1 MISVKAPGKLYIAGE
16 YAVVENGYPAIIVA
30 IDQYIT
36 ANISES
42 ENNVGVIYSKQYQD
56 EKIEWIYD
64 NNQINLLNSNSS
76 FGYVISAMDTFEKYI
91 EELSISHK
99 VYNIDIDSNLNS
111 EDGKKYGLGSSA
123 AVTVATIKAL
133 NELYNLNLS
142 KTKIFKLASIAHL
155 TIQGNGS
162 LGDVAASS
170 FGGWIAYSSFD
181 KKWLANQ
188 TDLKLLME
196 QDWPNLMIKPL
207 TPPSD
212 LKLLIGWT
220 GTPAS
225 TSNLLKSVESSSNV
239 EQYNQ
244 FLNKSKHCIN
254 KMIDGFQ
261 NKDIDV
267 IKQQINENRNIIL
280 ELANFTGINIE
291 TDKLQRLCEIV
302 EEYNG
307 SGKSSGAG
315 GGDCGIAILDKQSPI
330 KDIESDWIENG
341 IVPLHLHVYLE
352 QEAYN

>member
-42 ENNVGVIYSKQYQD
+42 ENNVGVIHSKQYEND
-56 EKIEWIYD
+56 KIEWVYD
-64 NNQINLLNSNSS
+64 NNQIKPLNDNSS
-76 FGYVISAMDTFEKYI
+76 FNYVISAMKTFETYV
-91 EELSISHK
+91 EELKINHK
-99 VYNIDIDSNLNS
+99 LYNIDIDSNLNS

-133 NELYNLNLS
+133 NELYGLHLS
-142 KTKIFKLASIAHL
+142 KLKIFKLAAIAHL
-155 TIQGNGS
+155 SIQGNGS

-181 KKWLANQ
+181 KDWLANQ
-188 TDLKLLME
+188 TNLKDMME
-196 QDWPNLMIKPL
+196 QSWPHLMIEPL

-212 LKLLIGWT
+212 LELLIGWT

-225 TSNLLKSVESSSNV
+225 TSNLLKSVESSLNV
-239 EQYNQ
+239 DRYKQ
-244 FLNKSKHCIN
+244 FLVKSKHCIN
-254 KMIDGFQ
+254 KMINGFK
-261 NKDIDV
+261 NKDIAV
-267 IKQQINENRNIIL
+267 IKNQIKENRNIII
-280 ELANFTGINIE
+280 ELASFTGIDIE
-291 TDKLQRLCEIV
+291 TSKLKRLCEIA

-315 GGDCGIAILDKQSPI
+315 GGDCGIAIVEKQSPI
-330 KDIESDWIENG
+330 KDIESKWAENG
-341 IVPLHLHVYLE
+341 IIPLHLNIYSE
-352 QEAYN
+352 QEA

>member
-16 YAVVENGYPAIIVA
+16 YAVVENGYPAILVA

-42 ENNVGVIYSKQYQD
+42 ENNVGVIHSKQYEND
-56 EKIEWIYD
+56 KIEWVYD
-64 NNQINLLNSNSS
+64 NNQIKPLKDNSS
-76 FGYVISAMDTFEKYI
+76 FNYVISAMKTFETYVK
-91 EELSISHK
+91 ELNINHK
-99 VYNIDIDSNLNS
+99 LYNIDIDSNLNS

-133 NELYNLNLS
+133 NELYGLHLS
-142 KTKIFKLASIAHL
+142 KLQIFKLAAIAHL
-155 TIQGNGS
+155 RIQGNGS

-188 TDLKLLME
+188 TNLKDVME
-196 QDWPNLMIKPL
+196 QSWPHLMIEQL

-212 LKLLIGWT
+212 LELLIGWT

-239 EQYNQ
+239 DRYKR
-244 FLNKSKHCIN
+244 FLVKSKRCIN
-254 KMIDGFQ
+254 KMINGFK
-261 NKDIDV
+261 NKDIAV
-267 IKQQINENRNIIL
+267 IKNQIKENRNIIV
-280 ELANFTGINIE
+280 ELASFTGIDIE
-291 TDKLQRLCEIV
+291 TSKLKRLCEIA

-315 GGDCGIAILDKQSPI
+315 GGDCGIAIVEKQSPI
-330 KDIESDWIENG
+330 KDIELKWTENG
-341 IVPLHLHVYLE
+341 IIPLHLNIYSE
-352 QEAYN
+352 KEA

>member
-42 ENNVGVIYSKQYQD
+42 ENNVGVIHSKQYEND
-56 EKIEWIYD
+56 KIEWVYD
-64 NNQINLLNSNSS
+64 NNQIKPLKDNSS
-76 FGYVISAMDTFEKYI
+76 FNYVISAMKTFETYVK
-91 EELSISHK
+91 ELNINHK
-99 VYNIDIDSNLNS
+99 LYNIDIDSNLNS

-133 NELYNLNLS
+133 NELYGLHLS
-142 KTKIFKLASIAHL
+142 KLQIFKLAAIAHL
-155 TIQGNGS
+155 RIQGNGS

-188 TDLKLLME
+188 TNLKDVME
-196 QDWPNLMIKPL
+196 QSWPHLIIEQL

-212 LKLLIGWT
+212 LELLIGWT

-239 EQYNQ
+239 DRYKQ
-244 FLNKSKHCIN
+244 FLVKSKRCIN
-254 KMIDGFQ
+254 KMINGFK
-261 NKDIDV
+261 NKDIAV
-267 IKQQINENRNIIL
+267 IKNQIKENRSIIV
-280 ELANFTGINIE
+280 ELASFTGIDIE
-291 TDKLQRLCEIV
+291 TSKLKRLCEIA

-315 GGDCGIAILDKQSPI
+315 GGDCGIAIVEKQSPI
-330 KDIESDWIENG
+330 KDIELKWTENG
-341 IVPLHLHVYLE
+341 IIPLHLNIYSE
-352 QEAYN
+352 KEA

>member
-42 ENNVGVIYSKQYQD
+42 ENNVGVIHSKQYEND
-56 EKIEWIYD
+56 KIEWVYD
-64 NNQINLLNSNSS
+64 NNQIKPLKDNSS
-76 FGYVISAMDTFEKYI
+76 FNYVISAMKTFETYVK
-91 EELSISHK
+91 ELNINHK
-99 VYNIDIDSNLNS
+99 LYNIDIDSNLNS

-133 NELYNLNLS
+133 NELYGLHLS
-142 KTKIFKLASIAHL
+142 KLQIFKLAAIAHL
-155 TIQGNGS
+155 RIQGNGS

-188 TDLKLLME
+188 TNLKDVME
-196 QDWPNLMIKPL
+196 QSWPHLMIEQL

-212 LKLLIGWT
+212 LELLIGWT

-239 EQYNQ
+239 DRYKQ
-244 FLNKSKHCIN
+244 FLVKSKRCIN
-254 KMIDGFQ
+254 KMINGFK
-261 NKDIDV
+261 NKDIAV
-267 IKQQINENRNIIL
+267 IKNQIKENRSIIV
-280 ELANFTGINIE
+280 ELASFTGIDIE
-291 TDKLQRLCEIV
+291 TSKLKRLCEIA

-315 GGDCGIAILDKQSPI
+315 GGDCGIAIVEKQSPI
-330 KDIESDWIENG
+330 KDIELKWTENG
-341 IVPLHLHVYLE
+341 IIPLHLNIYSE
-352 QEAYN
+352 KEA

>member
-42 ENNVGVIYSKQYQD
+42 ENNVGVIHSKQYEND
-56 EKIEWIYD
+56 KIEWVYD
-64 NNQINLLNSNSS
+64 NNQIKPLKDNSS
-76 FGYVISAMDTFEKYI
+76 FNYVISAMKTFETYVK
-91 EELSISHK
+91 ELNINHK
-99 VYNIDIDSNLNS
+99 LYNIDIDSNLNS

-133 NELYNLNLS
+133 NELYGLHLS
-142 KTKIFKLASIAHL
+142 KLQIFKLAAIAHL
-155 TIQGNGS
+155 RIQGNGS

-188 TDLKLLME
+188 TNLKDVME
-196 QDWPNLMIKPL
+196 QSWPHLMIEQL

-212 LKLLIGWT
+212 LELLIGWT

-239 EQYNQ
+239 DRYKQ
-244 FLNKSKHCIN
+244 FLVKSKRCIN
-254 KMIDGFQ
+254 KMINGFK
-261 NKDIDV
+261 NKDIAV
-267 IKQQINENRNIIL
+267 IKNQIKENRNIIV
-280 ELANFTGINIE
+280 ELASFTGIDIE
-291 TDKLQRLCEIV
+291 TSKLKRLCEIA

-315 GGDCGIAILDKQSPI
+315 GGDCGIAIVEKQSPI
-330 KDIESDWIENG
+330 KDIELKWTENG
-341 IVPLHLHVYLE
+341 IIPLHLNIYSE
-352 QEAYN
+352 KEA

>member
-42 ENNVGVIYSKQYQD
+42 ENNVGVIHSKQYEND
-56 EKIEWIYD
+56 KIEWVYD
-64 NNQINLLNSNSS
+64 NNQIKPLNDNSS
-76 FGYVISAMDTFEKYI
+76 FNYVISAMKTFETYV
-91 EELSISHK
+91 EELKINHK
-99 VYNIDIDSNLNS
+99 LYNIDIDSNLNS

-133 NELYNLNLS
+133 NELYGLHLS
-142 KTKIFKLASIAHL
+142 KLKIFKLAAIAHL
-155 TIQGNGS
+155 SIQGNGS

-181 KKWLANQ
+181 KDWLANQ
-188 TDLKLLME
+188 TNLKDMME
-196 QDWPNLMIKPL
+196 QSWPHLMIEPL

-212 LKLLIGWT
+212 LELLIGWT

-239 EQYNQ
+239 DRYKQ
-244 FLNKSKHCIN
+244 FLVKSKHCIN
-254 KMIDGFQ
+254 KMINGFK
-261 NKDIDV
+261 NKDIAV
-267 IKQQINENRNIIL
+267 IKNQIKENRNIII
-280 ELANFTGINIE
+280 ELASFTGIDIE
-291 TDKLQRLCEIV
+291 TSKLKRLCEIA

-315 GGDCGIAILDKQSPI
+315 GGDCGIAIVEKQSPI
-330 KDIESDWIENG
+330 KDIESKWAENG
-341 IVPLHLHVYLE
+341 IIPLHLNIYSE
-352 QEAYN
+352 QEA

>member
-42 ENNVGVIYSKQYQD
+42 ENNVGVIHSKQYEND
-56 EKIEWIYD
+56 KIEWVYD
-64 NNQINLLNSNSS
+64 NNQIKPLKDNSS
-76 FGYVISAMDTFEKYI
+76 FNYVISAMKTFETYVK
-91 EELSISHK
+91 ELNINHK
-99 VYNIDIDSNLNS
+99 LYNIDIDSNLNS

-133 NELYNLNLS
+133 NELYGLHLS
-142 KTKIFKLASIAHL
+142 KLQIFKLAAIAHL
-155 TIQGNGS
+155 SIQGNGS

-188 TDLKLLME
+188 TTLKDVMA
-196 QDWPNLMIKPL
+196 QSWPHLMIEQL

-212 LKLLIGWT
+212 LELLIGWT

-239 EQYNQ
+239 DRYKQ
-244 FLNKSKHCIN
+244 FLVKSKLCIN
-254 KMIDGFQ
+254 KMINGFK
-261 NKDIDV
+261 NKDIAV
-267 IKQQINENRNIIL
+267 IKNQIKENRNIIV
-280 ELANFTGINIE
+280 ELASFTGIDIE
-291 TDKLQRLCEIV
+291 TSKLKRLCEIA

-315 GGDCGIAILDKQSPI
+315 GGDCGIAIVEKQSPI
-330 KDIESDWIENG
+330 KDIESKWTENG
-341 IVPLHLHVYLE
+341 IIPLHLNIYSE
-352 QEAYN
+352 QEA

>member
-42 ENNVGVIYSKQYQD
+42 ENNVGVIHSKQYEND
-56 EKIEWIYD
+56 KIEWVYD
-64 NNQINLLNSNSS
+64 NNQIKPLKDNSS
-76 FGYVISAMDTFEKYI
+76 FNYVISAMKTFETYVK
-91 EELSISHK
+91 ELNINHK
-99 VYNIDIDSNLNS
+99 LYNIDIDSNLNS

-133 NELYNLNLS
+133 NELYGLHLS
-142 KTKIFKLASIAHL
+142 KLQIFKLAAIAHL
-155 TIQGNGS
+155 RIQGNGS

-188 TDLKLLME
+188 TNLKDVME
-196 QDWPNLMIKPL
+196 QSWPHLMIEQL

-212 LKLLIGWT
+212 LELLIGWT

-239 EQYNQ
+239 DRYKQ
-244 FLNKSKHCIN
+244 FLVKSKRCMN
-254 KMIDGFQ
+254 KMINGFK
-261 NKDIDV
+261 NKDIAV
-267 IKQQINENRNIIL
+267 IKNQIKENRNIIV
-280 ELANFTGINIE
+280 ELASFTGIDIE
-291 TDKLQRLCEIV
+291 TSKLKRLCEIA

-315 GGDCGIAILDKQSPI
+315 GGDLWNCHCLKNIP
-330 KDIESDWIENG
+330 
-341 IVPLHLHVYLE
+341 H
-352 QEAYN
+352 